1 MPQNFACRF
10 FAIFTFAFMTA
21 CSSTSS
27 LKNSPTERVDHIVE
41 EVRKATPI
49 GFVDVKIDYVNTN
62 LYVSGHAYAPTH
74 VARLMRLLTIDASSK
89 ITLLEIHPE
98 LFEGIA
104 TSAFVLVEPNVGPL
118 HSWSGE
124 ILLKYPHSSD
134 AAEVAGDMIHV
145 YEIKELVLLDTFEV
159 AKQKSAL
166 IRLPDGQIFTVRL
179 NQSLGKERA
188 FIREIGDSSIVLIDS
203 TEIEYVLRV
212 PKSVIKN

>member
-1 MPQNFACRF
+1 MFAL
-10 FAIFTFAFMTA
+10 AFMTA
-21 CSSTSS
+21 CSTTPS
-27 LKNSPTERVDHIVE
+27 LKDTSTERVNHIVE
-41 EVRKATPI
+41 EVRKATSI
-49 GFVDVKIDYVNTN
+49 GFVDVKIDHINNN
-62 LYVSGHAYAPTH
+62 LYVAGHAYTPSH
-74 VARLMRLLTIDASSK
+74 VARLMSLLTIDRSSK

-104 TSAFVLVEPNVGPL
+104 TSAFVLVEPNVGLL

-145 YEIKELVLLDTFEV
+145 YSVKELVLLDTFEV

-166 IRLPDGQIFTVRL
+166 IRLPDGQLFTVRL

-203 TEIEYVLRV
+203 TEIEYMLRV
-212 PKSVIKN
+212 PKNVIKN